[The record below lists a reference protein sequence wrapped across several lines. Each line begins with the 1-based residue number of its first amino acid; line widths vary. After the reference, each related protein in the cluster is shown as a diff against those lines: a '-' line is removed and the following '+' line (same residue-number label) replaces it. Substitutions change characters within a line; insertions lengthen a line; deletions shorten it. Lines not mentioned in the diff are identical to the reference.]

1 MKLSKENIQFIE
13 EYLIKNKVK
22 FWDVRMELLDHIA
35 TDVQVRIQNGQSFEK
50 ALEEVHLSFGNTF
63 KSQKLSKDQKSWIF
77 TESIYADSS
86 GYKKLMQVKQIAL
99 NKSLRREFRLAII
112 QFFKNPVLVAVY
124 IALGGSLFYSLD
136 TRILNT
142 EVAFGIVLFSLL
154 FISMLPF
161 VIVTINHR
169 KTLKSL
175 YLSTLITQS
184 LMSVGVFNG
193 LQYGFTAFSSG
204 AEFSYS
210 MGFTL
215 FTYAVLFPFVFV
227 QIQVFLTKFRDYQK
241 IYKTY
246 FA

>member
-63 KSQKLSKDQKSWIF
+63 KSKKLSKDQKSWIF

-86 GYKKLMQVKQIAL
+86 GYKKLIQVKQIAL

-136 TRILNT
+136 TSILNT

-161 VIVTINHR
+161 VIVAINHR

-175 YLSTLITQS
+175 YLSTLSS
-184 LMSVGVFNG
+184 LPMLSMGIFN
-193 LQYGFTAFSSG
+193 LIQYGFTAFSSG
-204 AEFSYS
+204 AEFSYAMS
-210 MGFTL
+210 FTL
-215 FTYAVLFPFVFV
+215 FTFAVLFPFVFV
-227 QIQVFLTKFRDYQK
+227 QIQVFSRKFREYQK
-241 IYKTY
+241 IHKTY
-246 FA
+246 FV